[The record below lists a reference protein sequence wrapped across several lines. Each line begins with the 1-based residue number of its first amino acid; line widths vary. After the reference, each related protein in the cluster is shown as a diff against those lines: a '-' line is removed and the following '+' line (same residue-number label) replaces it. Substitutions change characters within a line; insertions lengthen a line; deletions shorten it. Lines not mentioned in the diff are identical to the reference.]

1 MSMKLEQI
9 DLLRERTGVSYND
22 AKEALEKSNNDLVEA
37 LVYLE
42 KTHNLKT
49 HKKLDN
55 DNDFTS
61 KCKAAIKKGNNTR
74 FIVKKKDNVV
84 INLPATLAGIT
95 TVVAFPFAITGLIL
109 AIVTNHKIKIE
120 KENGENIEVEEVLN
134 KVSTAVNN
142 ATTNLNK

>member
-1 MSMKLEQI
+1 MSIKLEQI
-9 DLLRERTGVSYND
+9 DLLRERTGVSYHE

-49 HKKLDN
+49 HKKLDC

-61 KCKAAIKKGNNTR
+61 KCKTAIKKGNNTR
-74 FIVKKKDNVV
+74 FIIKKKDNVV
-84 INLPATLAGIT
+84 INVPATLAGIT

-109 AIVTNHKIKIE
+109 AIVTNHKIRIE
-120 KENGENIEVEEVLN
+120 KYNGENIEVEEVLN

-142 ATTNLNK
+142 ATSNLNK